1 MPDETLEKAEKT
13 SQDSEMER
21 QSESETPLTLEMEE
35 ETREKP
41 LAYAKL
47 IVTHSKKAFGK

>member
-1 MPDETLEKAEKT
+1 MLDETLEKAEKT
-13 SQDSEMER
+13 SQDSEME
-21 QSESETPLTLEMEE
+21 SESETPLTFEMEE